1 MKKRSKITLRT
12 KIYLTIAALLTLTGV
27 FYASNPTVFVSP
39 GHGVD
44 TPIGLAADPTHL
56 FLSQYNDNDIKLVD
70 CNGNGSLFGNVLP
83 NFDLVEKYMAMA
95 PSQSANAG
103 FTPRD
108 VLVTQGPLIFKI
120 HEGNVTLFATIQ
132 CGADDHNGITFDHVG
147 TFGRIPLSRVIPS
160 FRVLVSRFQRTCLG
174 QYAPSPGAA

>member
-1 MKKRSKITLRT
+1 MKKGTKITL
-12 KIYLTIAALLTLTGV
+12 TIVGLLALTGV
-27 FYASNPTVFVSP
+27 FYTANPAPFVFTIPFPTGVAAAPDLLLVSEYCTDSI
-39 GHGVD
+39 D
-44 TPIGLAADPTHL
+44 TL
-56 FLSQYNDNDIKLVD
+56 D
-70 CNGNGSLFGNVLP
+70 CDGSVSLFATVPQPP
-83 NFDLVEKYMAMA
+83 NNCFEKYMAMA